1 MEKGERQ
8 ARREHVLLLAD
19 LFNVDRE
26 ELLSLWLG
34 EKVYD
39 VLKNEDVAIQ
49 ALKVA
54 EKKIDNKR

>member
-8 ARREHVLLLAD
+8 ARREHVLLLGD